1 MNKVTEEKSLNRIE
15 KRAIEALAIAP
26 VIKILFEKIGK
37 EEALAMLKEAN
48 QEEAF
53 QRGKDMMKS
62 EKNNG
67 IKELIKDVS
76 TWGDGGILEMEVL
89 EETSNTY
96 FFNVHKCPYYEKYKE
111 LDLTELGVGFSCCR
125 DKPFALGFNPKLKL
139 IRSKTIMEGSDFCD
153 FRYFLES
160 E

>member
-1 MNKVTEEKSLNRIE
+1 MKLWIILILDNLAMVNGYLRSERQDIAVMNMEMMNNEKS
-15 KRAIEALAIAP
+15 
-26 VIKILFEKIGK
+26 
-37 EEALAMLKEAN
+37 
-48 QEEAF
+48 
-53 QRGKDMMKS
+53 
-62 EKNNG
+62 NG

-111 LDLTELGVGFSCCR
+111 LGLTELGVGFSCCR
-125 DKPFALGFNPKLKL
+125 DKPFALGFNSKLKL
-139 IRSKTIMEGSDFCD
+139 IRTKTIMEGSDFCD
-153 FRYFLES
+153 FRYFLEP